1 MRYTEL
7 LLEDVGT
14 SFGQHIKSL
23 QSKQAQMSTDDPRRT
38 FIQHVLDTANEIL
51 NSGAEVQ
58 MEAVEPAPSELTS
71 PSAQVAPQPMN
82 MPAAQPTVAPAPR
95 KKQPAPSS
103 NFVHVESAAA
113 AIIDAKVKLFL
124 AQNPEHADAMQE
136 FMIFAEEADTQID
149 VRKNV
154 AVKKAITAAV
164 KGIELNAKGEIAK
177 LDADIESSALELAKR
192 FGLKR
197 IWARNLVGMFST
209 KIDRKDRE
217 AFLKAC
223 SQGNAIDIQSMLKKG
238 SGHLNDV
245 VNTKLPTIAN
255 VFKDVKNTLLD
266 ISLSTGQRGATGPFE
281 AVLAIMGGAKK
292 PAANEGGDVVF
303 EVGGKRLKFEVKG
316 GSLTPNTNIIKKT
329 GELSNTG
336 GESSAWLDSTA
347 NPDPTKKGG
356 ELGGSVLRSVG
367 DEWLFKNVPN
377 WQKLGSDLWY
387 KSDFRSSS
395 LGNLNTFLKALEKR
409 KPGSAMALITYMM
422 SKMFPSATTAPGFNF
437 KNSVK
442 KILEAITANDA
453 RAVAKEQGT
462 MALIEYALGKGNDG
476 FMFFNSSTQEYK
488 TLVGMKDI
496 LAVYKSKEGDE
507 DESAIRF
514 MEPMTMARGK
524 PKCSPSVYYGPAAK
538 SHRDKN
544 YFTEFNKSPER
555 VKLYQQMMNAP
566 DPGGAWEADQGMPA
580 PEPSIRRRTA

>member
-1 MRYTEL
+1 M
-7 LLEDVGT
+7 

-23 QSKQAQMSTDDPRRT
+23 QSKKAQMSADDPRRT

-58 MEAVEPAPSELTS
+58 MEAVAPAPSELTS
-71 PSAQVAPQPMN
+71 PSAQTTPQPMN

-103 NFVHVESAAA
+103 NVVHVESAAA

-124 AQNPEHADAMQE
+124 AQNPEHTAAMQE

-149 VRKNV
+149 VRKNA

-197 IWARNLVGMFST
+197 IWARNLIGMFST

-217 AFLKAC
+217 AFLRAC
-223 SQGNAIDIQSMLKKG
+223 SHGNAIDIGRMLKKG
-238 SGHLNDV
+238 QGHLNDV
-245 VNTKLPTIAN
+245 VNTELPTVAS

-316 GSLTPNTNIIKKT
+316 GSLSPTTNIKT
-329 GELSNTG
+329 SGQLSNTG
-336 GESSAWLDSTA
+336 SESGAWLDSTA

-367 DEWLFKNVPN
+367 DDWLKKNYPSIATNKSLEAVWN
-377 WQKLGSDLWY
+377 
-387 KSDFRSSS
+387 KSDFRQTTLS
-395 LGNLNTFLKALEKR
+395 NLELFLKTIDKR
-409 KPGSAMALITYMM
+409 KPGSSVALITYMM

-442 KILEAITANDA
+442 KIIEGIASNDA

-496 LAVYKSKEGDE
+496 LALYKSKEGGN
-507 DESAIRF
+507 DESVVRF
-514 MEPMTMARGK
+514 INPMTMARGK
-524 PKCSPSVYYGPAAK
+524 SKCSPSVYFGPTASGNRAK
-538 SHRDKN
+538 D

-566 DPGGAWEADQGMPA
+566 DPGDAWEADQGMPA